1 MAFIKL
7 HPSHTVM
14 TAAPRSDSPITRSA
28 METAFAISSCEM
40 DRPNTVTCLLPRIVL
55 TADRTTSPI
64 VTVFTPPAVDPDEP
78 PTNIRR
84 SESTLDASVNAS

>member
-40 DRPNTVTCLLPRIVL
+40 DRPNTVTCRLPRIVL
-55 TADRTTSPI
+55 TADRITSPI

-78 PTNIRR
+78 PTNI
-84 SESTLDASVNAS
+84 SKSDSTLDASVNAS